1 MHTMNLEN
9 ALMSSLA
16 LTNLIGGLILGGF
29 LAIGF
34 SRLTRKQNRFFKYL
48 VLSLGLYFL
57 ECVAFAWS
65 MGTQILS
72 VLLSVEWGIL
82 FGLWL
87 KGLAPQKR
95 IVRQIFLVSLYGCLP
110 TVSFSVIL
118 FVVWVISGNGFLNVE
133 QARNFGIPD
142 FVPWPLNTI
151 LGFCVAL
158 AVGTIIL
165 KTSITTGIVAL
176 IVRDKGKTGAGLQK

>member
-1 MHTMNLEN
+1 MNLEN

-29 LAIGF
+29 LAIRF
-34 SRLTRKQNRFFKYL
+34 SRLTLKQNRFFKYL

-72 VLLSVEWGIL
+72 IILSIEWGIL

-87 KGLAPQKR
+87 KGIAPQKR
-95 IVRQIFLVSLYGCLP
+95 IIRQMLLVSLYGCLP
-110 TVSFSVIL
+110 AVSFAAIL
-118 FVVWVISGNGFLNVE
+118 LIVWVISGNGLLNIE
-133 QARNFGIPD
+133 QARRFGIPD

-151 LGFCVAL
+151 LGFCAAL
-158 AVGTIIL
+158 AAGTIIL
-165 KTSITTGIVAL
+165 KTTITTGIVAL
-176 IVRDKGKTGAGLQK
+176 IVRDKEGPGAGQLK

>member
-1 MHTMNLEN
+1 MNLEN

-16 LTNLIGGLILGGF
+16 LTNLVGGLILGGF
-29 LAIGF
+29 LAVGF
-34 SRLTRKQNRFFKYL
+34 SRLTKKQNRFFKYL

-57 ECVAFAWS
+57 ECAAFAWG

-72 VLLSVEWGIL
+72 IILSIEWGIL

-87 KGLAPQKR
+87 KGLATQKR
-95 IVRQIFLVSLYGCLP
+95 IIRQMLFVSLYGCLP
-110 TVSFSVIL
+110 TVSFSAIL
-118 FVVWVISGNGFLNVE
+118 LIVWVISGNGLFNIE
-133 QARNFGIPD
+133 QARQFGIPD

-158 AVGTIIL
+158 AAGTIIF
-165 KTSITTGIVAL
+165 KTFITTGIVAL
-176 IVRDKGKTGAGLQK
+176 IVHDKGIAGVEQPK

>member
-1 MHTMNLEN
+1 MNSEN

-16 LTNLIGGLILGGF
+16 LTNLIGGLVLGGF

-34 SRLTRKQNRFFKYL
+34 SRLTQKQNRFFKYL

-57 ECVAFAWS
+57 ECVAFTWS

-72 VLLSVEWGIL
+72 IILSIEWGIL

-87 KGLAPQKR
+87 KGLAPQKL
-95 IVRQIFLVSLYGCLP
+95 IIRQMFFVSLYGCLP
-110 TVSFSVIL
+110 AVSFAAIL
-118 FVVWVISGNGFLNVE
+118 LIVWVISGNGLLNIE
-133 QARNFGIPD
+133 QAYNFGIPD

-151 LGFCVAL
+151 LGFCAAL
-158 AVGTIIL
+158 AAGTIIL
-165 KTSITTGIVAL
+165 KTFITTGIVAL
-176 IVRDKGKTGAGLQK
+176 IVRDKESHDAGQPK

>member
-1 MHTMNLEN
+1 MNLEN

-16 LTNLIGGLILGGF
+16 LTNLVGGLILGGF
-29 LAIGF
+29 LAVGF
-34 SRLTRKQNRFFKYL
+34 SRLTKKQNRFFKYL

-57 ECVAFAWS
+57 ECAAFAWG

-72 VLLSVEWGIL
+72 IILSIEWGIL

-87 KGLAPQKR
+87 KGLATQKR
-95 IVRQIFLVSLYGCLP
+95 IIRQMLFVSLYGCLP
-110 TVSFSVIL
+110 AVSFAAIL
-118 FVVWVISGNGFLNVE
+118 LIVWVISGNGPLNAE
-133 QARNFGIPD
+133 QAYNFGIPD

-158 AVGTIIL
+158 AAGTIIL
-165 KTSITTGIVAL
+165 KTTITTGIVAL
-176 IVRDKGKTGAGLQK
+176 IVRDKEGPGAGQLK

>member
-1 MHTMNLEN
+1 MNIET

-16 LTNLIGGLILGGF
+16 LTNLVGGLILGGF

-34 SRLTRKQNRFFKYL
+34 SRLTQKPNHFFKYL
-48 VLSLGLYFL
+48 ALSLGLYFL
-57 ECVAFAWS
+57 ECVAFTWS

-72 VLLSVEWGIL
+72 IILSIEWGIL

-87 KGLAPQKR
+87 KGIAPQKQ
-95 IVRQIFLVSLYGCLP
+95 IIRQMLLVSLYGCLP
-110 TVSFSVIL
+110 AASFAAIIL
-118 FVVWVISGNGFLNVE
+118 IVWVISGNGLLNIE

-158 AVGTIIL
+158 AAGTIIL
-165 KTSITTGIVAL
+165 KTTITTGIIAL
-176 IVRDKGKTGAGLQK
+176 IVHDKGRAGEGQPK